1 MRQTSWLYL
10 VSAVALGFRGCHTP
24 FSPPCM
30 LVEPLLVLPKEPPE
44 MRNKK
49 WFAAACCVLFLSTP
63 AAAQNW
69 PTKPAL
75 LVGGLP
81 PGGSTIARLTYLP
94 EPLIFLF
101 GPRAVVANRVGANG
115 AMG

>member
-10 VSAVALGFRGCHTP
+10 VSAVALGFRECHTP
-24 FSPPCM
+24 FYPPCM

-69 PTKPAL
+69 PTKPVRL
-75 LVGGLP
+75 IVGFP
-81 PGGSTIARLTYLP
+81 PGGSTDLVARYLA
-94 EPLIFLF
+94 EP
-101 GPRAVVANRVGANG
+101 RSY
-115 AMG
+115 